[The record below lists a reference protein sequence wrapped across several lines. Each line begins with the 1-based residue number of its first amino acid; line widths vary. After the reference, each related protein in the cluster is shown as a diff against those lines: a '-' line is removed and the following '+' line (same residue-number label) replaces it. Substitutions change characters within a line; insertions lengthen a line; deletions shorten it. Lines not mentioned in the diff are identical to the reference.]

1 MHFASSGVNIS
12 NSDDT
17 ATISHVEL
25 TSMLNSL
32 GSTLSAAT
40 VNCFVRHVKKPQER
54 ELTISE
60 TVQSFETESADRPMR
75 GNTSLDDYPLVT
87 VPSDSQYRTISL
99 LANSPPARQVGSRIF
114 SIGPIPFMLCQMLRP
129 ESCPL
134 IISCQHGSSILRYL
148 LRRGGG
154 LWIGFGSRGSLRAPH
169 QRQAFSAVPPPAA
182 EQEGHDGYH
191 HPPGH
196 MRQR

>member
-1 MHFASSGVNIS
+1 
-12 NSDDT
+12 
-17 ATISHVEL
+17 
-25 TSMLNSL
+25 MLNSL

-40 VNCFVRHVKKPQER
+40 VNCFVRHVQKPQER

-75 GNTSLDDYPLVT
+75 GNTSLDDRPLVT

-99 LANSPPARQVGSRIF
+99 FANCTPARQVGSRHD
-114 SIGPIPFMLCQMLRP
+114 SESSPSDPSHLSVRCCGRWP

-134 IISCQHGSSILRYL
+134 IISCQHGSSILGYL
-148 LRRGGG
+148 FRRGGG

-196 MRQR
+196 MRLSEDRQDCGW

>member
-12 NSDDT
+12 NGDDT

-40 VNCFVRHVKKPQER
+40 VNTFVRHVKRPQER

-75 GNTSLDDYPLVT
+75 GNTSLDDRPLVT

-99 LANSPPARQVGSRIF
+99 FANCTPARQVGSRHD
-114 SIGPIPFMLCQMLRP
+114 SESSPSDPSHLSVRCCGRWP

-134 IISCQHGSSILRYL
+134 IISCLHGSSILRYL
-148 LRRGGG
+148 LRR
-154 LWIGFGSRGSLRAPH
+154 
-169 QRQAFSAVPPPAA
+169 
-182 EQEGHDGYH
+182 EG
-191 HPPGH
+191 
-196 MRQR
+196 